1 MLRTPG
7 LNVVLEVY
15 LCPQTETLI
24 PEKKGIKKYFC
35 VISYWIFH
43 FICCLWVHALHD
55 HGVVAE
61 IGISVGLQVWGMTYS
76 ALHVAPFITV
86 ILGSFGRRR
95 QTPLALPQPCS
106 TFFCVSNHRKQNDFD
121 HVSVM
126 GREDEPTLQV
136 CNQSLQLCAG
146 TAAVALDLNVCRI
159 QVLYHNLAI
168 FRGAGLHLNDLKMGL
183 CVPVSNR

>member
-24 PEKKGIKKYFC
+24 PEKKGIKEYFC

-61 IGISVGLQVWGMTYS
+61 IGIPVGLQVWGMTYS
-76 ALHVAPFITV
+76 TLHVAPFITV
-86 ILGSFGRRR
+86 ILESFGRRR

-106 TFFCVSNHRKQNDFD
+106 TFFCVSNHRKQNGFD
-121 HVSVM
+121 HVRVM
-126 GREDEPTLQV
+126 GPGGWANPSGMPSVL
-136 CNQSLQLCAG
+136 
-146 TAAVALDLNVCRI
+146 AAVCRNSSCCLGFKCV
-159 QVLYHNLAI
+159 QDT
-168 FRGAGLHLNDLKMGL
+168 GA
-183 CVPVSNR
+183 VSQSSHFQRCWTSP

>member
-15 LCPQTETLI
+15 LSPETETLI
-24 PEKKGIKKYFC
+24 PERKGIKKYFH

-43 FICCLWVHALHD
+43 FICCLWIHALHD

-61 IGISVGLQVWGMTYS
+61 IGIPVSLQVWGMTHS

-86 ILGSFGRRR
+86 ILGSFRWSR

-106 TFFCVSNHRKQNDFD
+106 TLFCVSNHRKQNGFD

-126 GREDEPTLQV
+126 EQEDELTLQV

-159 QVLYHNLAI
+159 WVNAVSQSSH
-168 FRGAGLHLNDLKMGL
+168 FLHCDDLKMGL